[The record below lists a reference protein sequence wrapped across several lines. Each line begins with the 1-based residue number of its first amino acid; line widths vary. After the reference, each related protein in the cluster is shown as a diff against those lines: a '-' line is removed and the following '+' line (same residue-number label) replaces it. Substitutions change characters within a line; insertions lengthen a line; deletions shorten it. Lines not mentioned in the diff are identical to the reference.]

1 VIVLDRSALFS
12 DASAF
17 LHQERGALSFTDA
30 AIVVVAQRMGAAVAT
45 LDADLRAVPG
55 VTALPRDR

>member
-1 VIVLDRSALFS
+1 LET
-12 DASAF
+12 F

-30 AIVVVAQRMGAAVAT
+30 AIVVVARQMRAAVAT
-45 LDADLRAVPG
+45 FDADLRAVPG